1 MKRGGKTNKKRA
13 AARKGQQDGLGRAL
27 INSKTKNRVRPG
39 EGNHGPTK
47 YNIPNSE
54 VPIEDRLR
62 SRTDD
67 YTLGDF
73 IADADLDGKAFQ
85 ALHGKLRIV
94 DRVQITV
101 DAYDVLHKSPEQL
114 EAEDRLKE
122 RLRIPRRPEWDKDT
136 TPEELHERE
145 TMELIEWRKALAV
158 VEETEHIVLSPFE
171 KNPEVWKEL
180 WRVLERSQVAVY
192 IIDGRDPLSFFCDD
206 FVRYMNELKLPV
218 LISINKADLVPY
230 QIRKEWANYFDSIQD
245 KLGFNYEFV
254 TTVNYEVEGAV
265 KPRDIVLKAKSLAK
279 SVGRD
284 GRVTVGFVGFP
295 NVGKSSMLNSA
306 VGRVCVR
313 SSSTPGKTK
322 HLQTINME
330 EDGITVCDCPGL
342 VFPLFETSRAAMLT
356 NGVLNIDQM
365 TDWLSPVQIVVEKV
379 PYEAFNILYGT
390 KLQQGATANDL
401 LQNLAKIRSFYT
413 AHGNPD
419 EARAARIVLKDYVN
433 GKLIHCELP
442 PGSVL
447 KAEQEALKKEEV
459 KEENIVVPDLPHQ
472 NNKQVVTNPNPK
484 RRGVVR
490 ISTFE

>member
-27 INSKTKNRVRPG
+27 INSKTKNRVRAG

-47 YNIPNSE
+47 YNIPDSP

-73 IADADLDGKAFQ
+73 IADAALDGQAFQ

-94 DRVQITV
+94 DRVQIAV
-101 DAYDVLHKSPEQL
+101 DAYDVLHKSPEQVA
-114 EAEDRLKE
+114 AEDRLRG
-122 RLRIPRRPEWDKDT
+122 RLRIPRRPAWDSET
-136 TPEELHERE
+136 TPEELHARE
-145 TMELIEWRKALAV
+145 TAELLEWRRALAV

-180 WRVLERSQVAVY
+180 WRVLERSQSAVY
-192 IIDGRDPLSFFCDD
+192 IIDGRDPLAFFCDD
-206 FVRYMNELKLPV
+206 FVRYMNELHLPV
-218 LISINKADLVPY
+218 LVAVNKADLVPLP
-230 QIRKEWANYFDSIQD
+230 IRREWANYFDGLQGA
-245 KLGFNYEFV
+245 LGFAYEFV
-254 TTVNYEVEGAV
+254 STVPGGADGAIT
-265 KPRDIVLKAKSLAK
+265 PRELVLRAKALAPAP
-279 SVGRD
+279 GRD

-295 NVGKSSMLNSA
+295 NVGKSSMLNNA

-342 VFPLFETSRAAMLT
+342 VFPLFETSRAAMLA

-365 TDWLSPVQIVVEKV
+365 TDWLSPVSIVVERV

-390 KLQQGATANDL
+390 KLQVGATANDL
-401 LQNLAKIRSFYT
+401 LQGLARIRSFYT

-433 GKLIHCELP
+433 GKLVHCELP

-447 KAEQEALKKEEV
+447 RAEQEAQQKEAPPEPA
-459 KEENIVVPDLPHQ
+459 VPDLPQ
-472 NNKQVVTNPNPK
+472 QSTSKAVCTRDPK

-490 ISTFE
+490 VSSFE